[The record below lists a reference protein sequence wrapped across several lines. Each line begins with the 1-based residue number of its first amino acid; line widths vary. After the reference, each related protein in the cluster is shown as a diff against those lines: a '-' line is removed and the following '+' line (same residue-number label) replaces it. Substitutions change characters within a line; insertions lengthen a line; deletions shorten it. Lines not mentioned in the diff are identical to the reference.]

1 MESDPLIVS
10 SSVSKKKSIIMFIAI
25 ALAIIL
31 LVSTIIV
38 GIKLS
43 SMSSDYDDLKNQKE
57 KSESDYKN
65 LNLRY
70 EDLQKN
76 YTDLEIK
83 YDKQN
88 GTTNDIFNTLQGL
101 IANTSMSNTQ
111 IKKDDY
117 KSVKSKLLS
126 MKDFEDGTYSFI
138 DQSKI
143 SYNKG
148 YEVSFETRS
157 RYYENYYT
165 DDEYDNIVYKIAA
178 LLGTNADLGVFG
190 KMPQISFYIE
200 NLDLALAVAAV
211 FNQQSIWD
219 WSKGEILVNVMH
231 QPKYY

>member
-1 MESDPLIVS
+1 MIKFSFDKTYKKGN
-10 SSVSKKKSIIMFIAI
+10 SKKTLKK
-25 ALAIIL
+25 
-31 LVSTIIV
+31 
-38 GIKLS
+38 KLS
-43 SMSSDYDDLKNQKE
+43 KKTFFLSKPSLFKEDDINTE
-57 KSESDYKN
+57 KWSTNKIK
-65 LNLRY
+65 
-70 EDLQKN
+70 KN
-76 YTDLEIK
+76 YTDLETK

-117 KSVKSKLLS
+117 KNVKSKLLS

-178 LLGTNADLGVFG
+178 LLGRNADLGVYDN
-190 KMPQISFYIE
+190 KPEISFHIIDK
-200 NLDLALAVAAV
+200 DLAFSLAAI
-211 FNQQSIWD
+211 FNQQTIWD
-219 WSKGEILVNVMH
+219 WAKDDLLANPLYQE
-231 QPKYY
+231 KYY